1 MGMRRHMR
9 VAAAASI
16 LFLAAGTGAAQAQNP
31 LFDQESYL
39 AGWRV
44 MAAIGR
50 VDVEVIEITIS
61 DTVTDTLTI
70 KWVLNNVDASIA
82 DLGLSGYCAKAKVGD
97 GSWNEECFSGAP
109 AYRLSYPR
117 VTTTYYMTMNN
128 DDWPDTGI
136 HSVTVQVK
144 VKYDHGDGVWTSWSD
159 ERVEWESFTY
169 YRY

>member
-9 VAAAASI
+9 AAAAASI

-50 VDVEVIEITIS
+50 VDAQVTEITIS

-70 KWVLNNVDASIA
+70 KWVLNNVDATIA

-109 AYRLSYPR
+109 ASTQTQPR
-117 VTTTYYMTMNN
+117 RETRYYMSMTN
-128 DDWPDTGI
+128 DDWPDVST
-136 HSVTVQVK
+136 HWVEVQVK
-144 VKYDHGDGVWTSWSD
+144 VKYDHGDGVWTSWSPVYD
-159 ERVEWESFTY
+159 SCQRF
-169 YRY
+169 

>member
-1 MGMRRHMR
+1 MGMRRDMKA
-9 VAAAASI
+9 AAAASI

-50 VDVEVIEITIS
+50 VDVEVTEGTIIYGRRPA
-61 DTVTDTLTI
+61 TLTI
-70 KWVLNNVDASIA
+70 SWVLNNVDASIA

-109 AYRLSYPR
+109 ASTQTQPR
-117 VTTTYYMTMNN
+117 RETRYYMSMTN
-128 DDWPDTGI
+128 DDWPDVST
-136 HSVTVQVK
+136 HWVEVQVK
-144 VKYDHGDGVWTSWSD
+144 VKYDHGDGVWTSWSP
-159 ERVEWESFTY
+159 VYGSWQLF
-169 YRY
+169 